1 LLRGFKSN
9 RETGQYVH
17 DAGGHR
23 FHRLALTELTS
34 PFALEA
40 TPRLSAGAW
49 LRRYGVAV
57 AAVLAAALIK
67 ALLLPVFDAPT
78 GLFYLAVATAA
89 WYGGLMPGL
98 FAALLSLAVS
108 DWWFGFD
115 LFPLGQLGFEAAMRI
130 ALFVVVSTVLSLFCE
145 ALHRSRRRAE
155 AAARESLE
163 LERRRRET
171 EAAAALAQ
179 QRALE
184 ERERLLA
191 TTREALLDAEQAARL
206 KDEFLATVS
215 HELRNPLN
223 AIVGWAHVLQN
234 ARAMTE
240 AEQRRALESIV
251 RSAKTQARLVDDLL
265 DVARVVSGKLRLNVD
280 VVNLHQVV
288 EAAIGAAAP
297 QAERKGVRLQSLLEA
312 KDPVL
317 GDAARLQQVVFNL
330 LDNAIKFTPAGGRVQ
345 IVTRRPN
352 SHVELTV
359 TDTGE
364 GIAADF
370 LPHIF
375 DLFRQADAGSRR
387 RHGGLGLGLAIAR
400 QLIEQHGGS
409 LTASSPGPDQGS
421 RFTITLPVALLGAP
435 SDGPAPGEEPC
446 AIPGVDLKG
455 VVVLVLEDD
464 RDTRELI
471 ASILGDCGAEVV
483 LTATV
488 GEAIDRVAAAV
499 PDVILSDIEMPGEN
513 GYDFIR
519 RLRAL
524 PAEQGGGV
532 PAAALTAY
540 ARGEDRRRALAAGF
554 QLHAAK
560 PIEPA
565 ELVTIVSNLAARGT
579 A

>member
-1 LLRGFKSN
+1 VR
-9 RETGQYVH
+9 
-17 DAGGHR
+17 AGH
-23 FHRLALTELTS
+23 
-34 PFALEA
+34 
-40 TPRLSAGAW
+40 W

-57 AAVLAAALIK
+57 GAVLAAALVK

-89 WYGGLMPGL
+89 WYGGLMPGF

-108 DWWFGFD
+108 DWWFGFH
-115 LFPLGQLGFEAAMRI
+115 LFPLRQLGFDAAMRT
-130 ALFVVVSTVLSLFCE
+130 ALFVVVSAVLSLFCE
-145 ALHRSRRRAE
+145 ALHRSRRRTE

-163 LERRRRET
+163 QERRRRET

-223 AIVGWAHVLQN
+223 AIVGWAHVLQT
-234 ARAMTE
+234 ARTMTE
-240 AEQRRALESIV
+240 SEQQRALESIV

-265 DVARVVSGKLRLNVD
+265 DVARVVSGKLRLNID
-280 VVNLHQVV
+280 VVDFRRVV
-288 EAAIGAAAP
+288 EAALAAATP
-297 QAERKGVRLQSLLEA
+297 QAEQKGVRLQAVLEA
-312 KDPVL
+312 LDPVL

-330 LDNAIKFTPAGGRVQ
+330 LDNAVKFTPAGGRVQ
-345 IVTRRPN
+345 VVTRRPD

-364 GIAADF
+364 GIPSDI

-375 DLFRQADAGSRR
+375 DLFRQGEAGSRR

-400 QLIEQHGGS
+400 QLVEQHGGS
-409 LTASSPGPDQGS
+409 LTAASAGSGQGA
-421 RFTITLPVALLGAP
+421 RFTVALPVALLGA
-435 SDGPAPGEEPC
+435 SRDSEGAPREEPC
-446 AIPGVDLKG
+446 AVPGVDLAG
-455 VVVLVLEDD
+455 VRVLVLEDHD
-464 RDTRELI
+464 DTRAMLV
-471 ASILGDCGAEVV
+471 SILTGCGAEVT
-483 LTATV
+483 LAATV
-488 GEAIDRVAAAV
+488 AEAMACLASAA
-499 PDVILSDIEMPGEN
+499 PSVIVSDIEMPGEN

-524 PAEQGGGV
+524 PAGEGGGV
-532 PAAALTAY
+532 PAVALTAY

-560 PIEPA
+560 PIDPE
-565 ELVTIVSNLAARGT
+565 ELVTIVANLASRG
-579 A
+579 AA

>member
-1 LLRGFKSN
+1 
-9 RETGQYVH
+9 
-17 DAGGHR
+17 
-23 FHRLALTELTS
+23 LTS

-40 TPRLSAGAW
+40 TSRLSAGAW
-49 LRRYGVAV
+49 LRRYGVAA

-115 LFPLGQLGFEAAMRI
+115 FLPLGFDATMRT
-130 ALFVVVSTVLSLFCE
+130 ALFVVVSAVLSLFCE

-155 AAARESLE
+155 AAARESLDQ
-163 LERRRRET
+163 ERRRREA
-171 EAAAALAQ
+171 EAGAALAQ
-179 QRALE
+179 QRASD

-223 AIVGWAHVLQN
+223 AIVGWAHVLQT
-234 ARAMTE
+234 AKAMSE
-240 AEQRRALESIV
+240 GEQRRALDSIV

-265 DVARVVSGKLRLNVD
+265 DVARVVSGKLRLNVE

-297 QAERKGVRLQSLLEA
+297 QAERKGVRLQPVLEA

-364 GIAADF
+364 GIDGDF
-370 LPHIF
+370 LPHVF

-409 LTASSPGPDQGS
+409 LTASSAGRDQGS
-421 RFTITLPVALLGAP
+421 RFTISLPVALLGP
-435 SDGPAPGEEPC
+435 KGDEPPPGGEPC
-446 AIPGVDLKG
+446 AIPGVDLSG

-464 RDTRELI
+464 RDTREVI
-471 ASILGDCGAEVV
+471 ASILAGCGAEVV

-488 GEAIDRVAAAV
+488 SEAMARVAAAA
-499 PDVILSDIEMPGEN
+499 PSVILSDIEMPGEN

-524 PAEQGGGV
+524 PADQGGAV

-560 PIEPA
+560 PIEPT
-565 ELVTIVSNLAARGT
+565 ELVTIVSNLAVRRPA
-579 A
+579 